1 MRIGRIQNIRK
12 LKEESSKEEVS
23 FIKIDRLVCANNEK
37 EDTAWNGILCG
48 CAFYYI

>member
-12 LKEESSKEEVS
+12 LKEESSKGEVS
-23 FIKIDRLVCANNEK
+23 FIKIRELVCTNNKK

-48 CAFYYI
+48 CVFYYI